1 MGVAVR
7 KPSWWLTVLWFLL
20 ALLPLP
26 ALWGRAA
33 PRAVGLAFLL
43 QAALYFGVGYL
54 GSGRLGY
61 GTALLAT
68 AMLGG
73 AQLMLRAVWLGSLGV
88 WWGVLLIDFAAALGG
103 ALLWRWRASHYGA
116 DFHFDLIAPWYER
129 LIHPQDPHHLL
140 EVLQLAPEHRV
151 LDAGGGTGRV
161 AQFLKPARQVVVA
174 DLSVGMLR
182 YALEKEGLQAA
193 AALTEQ
199 LPFPDGTF
207 DRIVMVDALH
217 HVFEQEASVRE
228 LWRVLAPG
236 GRLVIEEPDFNLPLV
251 KALALG
257 EKVLLMRSHFLLPQQ
272 IAALL
277 PPEARV
283 EVVATSGMADVVA
296 TKPAQA

>member
-1 MGVAVR
+1 VGVAVR
-7 KPSWWLTVLWFLL
+7 KPSWWLTALWFLL
-20 ALLPLP
+20 AVLPL
-26 ALWGRAA
+26 AA
-33 PRAVGLAFLL
+33 WWSQRRPGAVGLAFLL
-43 QAALYFGVGYL
+43 QAGLYFGVGYL

-68 AMLGG
+68 ARLGG
-73 AQLMLRAVWLGSLGV
+73 GQLALQAAWLGKPGL
-88 WWGVLLIDFAAALGG
+88 WWGFLLVDFAAALGG
-103 ALLWRWRASHYGA
+103 ALLWRWRAAHYGA

-129 LIHPQDPHHLL
+129 LIHPQDPQRLL
-140 EVLQLAPEHRV
+140 EILQLAPEHRV

-174 DLSVGMLR
+174 DLSAGMLR
-182 YALEKEGLQAA
+182 YALEKDGLQAA

-199 LPFPDGTF
+199 LPFPDDTF

-251 KALALG
+251 KALAVG
-257 EKVLLMRSHFLLPQQ
+257 EKVLLMRSHFLLPRQ
-272 IAALL
+272 IVAFL
-277 PPEARV
+277 PPEAEV
-283 EVVATSGMADVVA
+283 EIVTGGGMADIVA
-296 TKPAQA
+296 TKPDRA

>member
-7 KPSWWLTVLWFLL
+7 KPAWWFTVLWFLL

-33 PRAVGLAFLL
+33 PGAVGLAFLL
-43 QAALYFGVGYL
+43 QAVLYFGVGYL

-68 AMLGG
+68 ALLGAGQLALRALALGG
-73 AQLMLRAVWLGSLGV
+73 FGL
-88 WWGVLLIDFAAALGG
+88 WWGTLTLDFAAALAG

-129 LIHPQDPHHLL
+129 LIHPQAPRRLL

-174 DLSVGMLR
+174 DLSEGMLR
-182 YALEKEGLQAA
+182 YALEKDGLQAV
-193 AALTEQ
+193 AALTER
-199 LPFPDGTF
+199 LPFPDGVF

-257 EKVLLMRSHFLLPQQ
+257 EKVLLMRSHFLLPRQ
-272 IAALL
+272 IAAFL

-283 EVVATSGMADVVA
+283 EILTADGMADIVA
-296 TKPAQA
+296 TKPPRA